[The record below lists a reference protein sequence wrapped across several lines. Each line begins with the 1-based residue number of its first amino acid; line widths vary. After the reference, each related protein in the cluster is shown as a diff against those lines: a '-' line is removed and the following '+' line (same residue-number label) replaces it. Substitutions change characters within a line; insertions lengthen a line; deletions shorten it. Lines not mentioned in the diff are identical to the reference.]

1 MAVQSRWKA
10 AASGDS
16 VGTTKETMPAKIQDT
31 GRVLGFLQQYFA
43 VVLVVMAIA
52 ATCAS
57 EWLEEK
63 TRFSSTVVCV
73 FGALLAVVALLFH
86 ELRPV
91 KNNDTITFD
100 PKCVEVRKQEIA
112 EMERKH
118 AAETQK
124 KGH

>member
-1 MAVQSRWKA
+1 LNTHNA
-10 AASGDS
+10 
-16 VGTTKETMPAKIQDT
+16 
-31 GRVLGFLQQYFA
+31 
-43 VVLVVMAIA
+43 
-52 ATCAS
+52 
-57 EWLEEK
+57 
-63 TRFSSTVVCV
+63 
-73 FGALLAVVALLFH
+73 GALLAVVALLFH